1 MSHTEQNQSRGVD
14 EDVSPKTSPKKEEPV
29 KKGEV
34 DLSLSSERAIPITSK
49 PGLVPLFALCFLVM
63 AVGFYFALQRSG
75 QASSLTS
82 AVDEGEDTGRWSQMA
97 ERATFATLATQQVH
111 PPEQPVVFPPLEM
124 SQPRIYAYT
133 MVQTL
138 DAMTSGEQSPGERD
152 VRTLLNF
159 RVDVAPIS
167 QNRERRVSFTDI
179 SLKILSDRDPFAS
192 RLTDQLANRL
202 EGSAFQMLLHR
213 TGVPERV
220 IWDDGAHLKLEPLL
234 KLMESGVMSLSISLP
249 TRPVLA
255 QEQWN
260 YMLPLT
266 GLEVEGV
273 DLDGK
278 LLVEASLRG
287 NTAIDQTGAQLIA
300 QKFELKAQGTM
311 PVDLDGVLTKMSYQL
326 EGEGEGALLFDS
338 DRGVVTSQEMTLT
351 LELTLTSAS
360 PQKESTRA
368 STLLMKRTLVEP

>member
-1 MSHTEQNQSRGVD
+1 
-14 EDVSPKTSPKKEEPV
+14 EEPV

-159 RVDVAPIS
+159 RADVAPIS

-202 EGSAFQMLLHR
+202 EGSAF
-213 TGVPERV
+213 
-220 IWDDGAHLKLEPLL
+220 
-234 KLMESGVMSLSISLP
+234 
-249 TRPVLA
+249 
-255 QEQWN
+255 
-260 YMLPLT
+260 
-266 GLEVEGV
+266 
-273 DLDGK
+273 
-278 LLVEASLRG
+278 
-287 NTAIDQTGAQLIA
+287 
-300 QKFELKAQGTM
+300 
-311 PVDLDGVLTKMSYQL
+311 
-326 EGEGEGALLFDS
+326 
-338 DRGVVTSQEMTLT
+338 
-351 LELTLTSAS
+351 
-360 PQKESTRA
+360 
-368 STLLMKRTLVEP
+368 